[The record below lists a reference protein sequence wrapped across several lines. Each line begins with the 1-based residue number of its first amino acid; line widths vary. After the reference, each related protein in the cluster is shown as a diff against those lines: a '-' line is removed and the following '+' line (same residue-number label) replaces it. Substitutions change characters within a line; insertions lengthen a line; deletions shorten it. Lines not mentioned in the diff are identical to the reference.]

1 MINLAQVV
9 GIIAEYHPFH
19 NGHLYQMR
27 NARALTGASYCVV
40 FLSSYFVQR
49 GMPAISAT

>member
-27 NARALTGASYCVV
+27 NRAR
-40 FLSSYFVQR
+40 
-49 GMPAISAT
+49 